1 MPVPARS
8 PPPGTVPS
16 RSRPTKL
23 RSVPPNQRRRG
34 RPPKSSGGDARQAIA
49 EAAAAEFSERGY
61 DAASMRGIARRAGVD
76 PALIH
81 HYFDSKAALFAEAVR
96 LPVRPD
102 RIVRRALDAPLDRL
116 GDAIATTVLTAWE
129 DPRVKPVGITLLKS
143 AIGGSAAGGLVRQ
156 FLVRELGSQI
166 AGRLAAEGVEATE
179 ADLRASLVLAQ
190 MAGALIVRHV
200 IVLEPLASAPLDE
213 VIARVGPAL
222 QGHID
227 GRGG

>member
-1 MPVPARS
+1 M
-8 PPPGTVPS
+8 
-16 RSRPTKL
+16 
-23 RSVPPNQRRRG
+23 PPNQRRRG

-76 PALIH
+76 PALVH
-81 HYFDSKAALFAEAVR
+81 HYFESKAALFAEAVR

-102 RIVRRALDAPLDRL
+102 RIIRHALDAPVERL
-116 GDAIATTVLTAWE
+116 GASIATTVLTAWE

-143 AIGGSAAGGLVRQ
+143 AIGGSAAGALVRQ

-166 AGRLAAEGVEATE
+166 AGKLTGAGIDAAE
-179 ADLRASLVLAQ
+179 ADLRASLVLSQ
-190 MAGALIVRHV
+190 MAGALVVRHV
-200 IVLEPLASAPLDE
+200 VALEPLASAPLDE
-213 VIARVGPAL
+213 VIARVGPAV

-227 GRGG
+227 GVVGP

>member
-1 MPVPARS
+1 LP
-8 PPPGTVPS
+8 
-16 RSRPTKL
+16 L
-23 RSVPPNQRRRG
+23 RDHRRRD
-34 RPPKSSGGDARQAIA
+34 RIA
-49 EAAAAEFSERGY
+49 EAGERG
-61 DAASMRGIARRAGVD
+61 MERAPGGPVGAD
-76 PALIH
+76 GKPA
-81 HYFDSKAALFAEAVR
+81 
-96 LPVRPD
+96 PP
-102 RIVRRALDAPLDRL
+102 
-116 GDAIATTVLTAWE
+116 GGAIATTVLTAWE

-200 IVLEPLASAPLDE
+200 VVLEPLASVPLDE